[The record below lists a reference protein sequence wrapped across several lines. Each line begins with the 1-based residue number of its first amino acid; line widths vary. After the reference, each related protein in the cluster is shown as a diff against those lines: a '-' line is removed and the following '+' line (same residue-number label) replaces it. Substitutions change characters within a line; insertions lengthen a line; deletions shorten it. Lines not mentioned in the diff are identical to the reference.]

1 MHADNG
7 AGPVPDRG
15 FEFRETVNYTV
26 GGIIALGLIGWLVD
40 IILLRTGWIWIAGA
54 VLGAGLGYYL
64 ARQHRKARARD
75 DRNTP

>member
-1 MHADNG
+1 
-7 AGPVPDRG
+7 
-15 FEFRETVNYTV
+15 
-26 GGIIALGLIGWLVD
+26 LVD

-64 ARQHRKARARD
+64 ARQHRKARASGRGTRD